1 MPFRDEE
8 RNRFMIPFMQVFT
21 GDWMVSM
28 QGGTRGTGGM
38 DVLKIAQMRKCLRY
52 VMPYSWIL

>member
-1 MPFRDEE
+1 
-8 RNRFMIPFMQVFT
+8 MIPFMQVFT

>member
-1 MPFRDEE
+1 
-8 RNRFMIPFMQVFT
+8 MIPFMQVFT

-38 DVLKIAQMRKCLRY
+38 DVLKIAQMRKCLHY